1 MSFFYGAA
9 HPLNIKSNGYKPFD
23 QIDFLH
29 KATMGR
35 SIKAGSFRLTGK
47 IKVTKQA
54 VGNNN
59 FVAVVPDD
67 QVFLDPFAGVSGII
81 KNSSVEINNRIIESV
96 AYLNRHT
103 SMVTQANNTLEELT
117 SNSANAVELKGL
129 QNNVPLCYSED
140 PSGANFSILLNTAI
154 NKSSTD
160 LPASKFSLIKLS
172 FTLGGALEALYSTKT
187 PYATTPPIPTGTI
200 TALDYTINDLELHWY
215 ETMETPV
222 ERTIFRTTFLTTTS
236 VVSTNSTLN
245 IRSPQLYDSVS
256 MSFIQQKDRNLI
268 YRNDCY
274 SCYFPSLQTVEIL
287 VNGSDSPIKYVI
299 GSGDSSVYQDIA
311 LNYLK
316 SLDGNTECNSICN
329 KFLSETM
336 TFGIGCKFSTSI
348 NDTVVFVLSMVPAST
363 YQPSQEPFDAYIYT
377 GGFIE
382 I

>member
-1 MSFFYGAA
+1 MSFFYGSAQ
-9 HPLNIKSNGYKPFD
+9 PLNIKSNGYTQYD
-23 QIDFLH
+23 QVDFLH
-29 KATMGR
+29 KATIGR
-35 SIKAGSFRLTGK
+35 SIKSGSFRLTGK

-67 QVFLDPFAGVSGII
+67 QVFLDSYAGVSGIL
-81 KNSSVEINNRIIESV
+81 KNCSTEINNRIIESV

-103 SMVTQANNTLEELT
+103 AMIAQANNTLEQLT

-129 QNNVPLCYSED
+129 QNNIPLSYSED
-140 PSGANFSILLNTAI
+140 LNGANFSILLNTAI

-172 FTLGGALEALYSTKT
+172 FTLAGALECLYSTKT
-187 PYATTPPIPTGTI
+187 PYPTTQPIPAGTI
-200 TALDYTINDLELHWY
+200 TALNYTIHDLELHWY
-215 ETMETPV
+215 ETLESAV

-274 SCYFPSLQTVEIL
+274 SCYFPSLQSVEIL

-299 GSGDSSVYQDIA
+299 GSGNSPVYQDIA

-316 SLDGNTECNSICN
+316 SLDGNMECNSICN

-348 NDTVVFVLSMVPAST
+348 SDTVVFVLSMVPDAT
-363 YQPSQEPFDAYIYT
+363 YQPSQEPFDVYIYT